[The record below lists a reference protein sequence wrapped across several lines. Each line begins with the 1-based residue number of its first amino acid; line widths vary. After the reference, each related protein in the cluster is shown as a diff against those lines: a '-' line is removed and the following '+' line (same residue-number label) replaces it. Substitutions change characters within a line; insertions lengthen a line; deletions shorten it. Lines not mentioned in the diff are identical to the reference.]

1 MEKSF
6 LILAVVILGLSS
18 CGMVEPHLSVLRGN
32 YAFGQ
37 GRYQAATVRYL
48 AALERGQLDQWVS
61 FNLGNVY
68 FALGE
73 NESALGMWQTARAS
87 DSETL
92 LFGVHFNTGLLFYE
106 AGRYREAYDEF
117 VRALRLDSTSVEA
130 KINLELALARVQ
142 AGDGVAAPRR
152 GETNV
157 QEGESPDE
165 AQRILQFIRRREE
178 PRWFAV
184 DQIPE
189 QESSRDW

>member
-6 LILAVVILGLSS
+6 LGIAIVAVVLTS
-18 CGMVEPHLSVLRGN
+18 CGVVEPHLSVLRGN

-37 GRYQAATVRYL
+37 GRYQAATVNYL
-48 AALERGQLDQWVS
+48 AALERQQFEQWIT

-73 NESALGMWQTARAS
+73 NESALGMWQSARAAE
-87 DSETL
+87 SEQL
-92 LFGVHFNTGLLFYE
+92 LFGVHFNTGLLLYE
-106 AGRYREAYDEF
+106 TGRYREAYDEF
-117 VRALRLDSTSVEA
+117 VRALRLNSTSVEA
-130 KINLELALARVQ
+130 KLNLELALARVQ

-152 GETNV
+152 GESGV

-178 PRWFAV
+178 PKWFAV
-184 DQIPE
+184 DEIPE
-189 QESSRDW
+189 QERSDDW